1 MTDKEMFIITLKIG
15 KCLQS
20 MEYIHQHENEI
31 KTCLP
36 MAAQYLKSS
45 AERYKEDK
53 LTDKILYITQLADS
67 GLLDA
72 IIDYA
77 DACRNLVEASKL
89 YSSNFETIETI
100 QNPDILQKLK
110 EDKDNGDN
118 NS

>member
-1 MTDKEMFIITLKIG
+1 MTDKEMFIIALKIG
-15 KCLQS
+15 KCLRS
-20 MEYIHQHENEI
+20 MEYVQKHENEI

-36 MAAQYLKSS
+36 MAAQYLKLSG
-45 AERYKEDK
+45 ERPKEDRRPDIIK
-53 LTDKILYITQLADS
+53 VAES

-72 IIDYA
+72 VIDYA

-89 YSSNFETIETI
+89 YSSNFEVIETI
-100 QNPDILQKLK
+100 QNLDILQKLK

>member
-1 MTDKEMFIITLKIG
+1 MIDGEMFIIALKIR
-15 KCLQS
+15 KCLWS
-20 MEYIHQHENEI
+20 MEYIQQHENEI

-45 AERYKEDK
+45 AECHKEDK
-53 LTDKILYITQLADS
+53 LRYITQVADS

-72 IIDYA
+72 IIDYS
-77 DACRNLVEASKL
+77 DACRNLLEASKL